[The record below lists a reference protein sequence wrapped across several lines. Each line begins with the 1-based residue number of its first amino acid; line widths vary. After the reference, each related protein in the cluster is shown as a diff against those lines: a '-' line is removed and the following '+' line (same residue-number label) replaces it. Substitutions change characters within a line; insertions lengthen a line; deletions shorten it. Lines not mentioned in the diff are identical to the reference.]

1 MRNELHFGDPCFPGL
16 LTPWGDSW
24 LPGAPLPKARGDQ
37 CCWVMG
43 ELAWG
48 SSIWVASGF
57 QVALELIKLSSKLVL
72 IFSSLDNVLG
82 HLHL

>member
-1 MRNELHFGDPCFPGL
+1 
-16 LTPWGDSW
+16 
-24 LPGAPLPKARGDQ
+24 
-37 CCWVMG
+37 MG

-57 QVALELIKLSSKLVL
+57 QVALELMKLSSKLVL